1 MLFNK
6 DVIIIIIIIII
17 NIVIIIIII
26 INGSYVQ
33 KKWLLIQC
41 NIHPLSF
48 MGFNWETDGK
58 GDSTL
63 KSYSEPESMCPLN
76 QLETALEMTCF

>member
-1 MLFNK
+1 
-6 DVIIIIIIIII
+6 
-17 NIVIIIIII
+17 
-26 INGSYVQ
+26 
-33 KKWLLIQC
+33 
-41 NIHPLSF
+41 

-76 QLETALEMTCF
+76 QLETALEMTGFSALAVRLIKP